1 MPAPELPAYL
11 LELQGQAEN
20 YVLELDAL
28 AQESRAGGLSNRD
41 FFAAER
47 LLQVLTEA
55 AIGVAKHW
63 VKELHRATPV
73 DAYQSFEL
81 LAGFGKLETGALA
94 RWKKIVG
101 MRNALVHDYLNV
113 DRQLI
118 LAVLQQH
125 AYVFVLDFI
134 RKAAAGMNEGSP

>member
-1 MPAPELPAYL
+1 MSAPELRAYL
-11 LELQGQAEN
+11 TELQAQAEN

-28 AQESRAGGLSNRD
+28 ERESRAEGLSNRD

-47 LLQVLTEA
+47 LLQVLIEA

-81 LAGFGKLETGALA
+81 LSGLEKLDAGELT

-118 LAVLQQH
+118 LAVLQQR

-134 RKAAAGMNEGSP
+134 RKAAAGMNAETP